1 MFFNSYLY
9 SYISIYSGAVGD
21 LRNIKSAILVARAVL
36 EHTNHTL
43 ITGESAT
50 NFAVESLHFIKT
62 NLTTNFSED
71 VWKNWL
77 KNDCQPNFWFNV
89 FPDSRK
95 SCGPY
100 SIQKS
105 NSQNFDKTKGIFFRF
120 YDE

>member
-1 MFFNSYLY
+1 M
-9 SYISIYSGAVGD
+9 GD

-43 ITGESAT
+43 LAGESAT
-50 NFAVESLHFIKT
+50 NFAVQSLGFVET
-62 NLTTNFSED
+62 TLTTKFSEN
-71 VWKNWL
+71 VWKTWL

-100 SIQKS
+100 SIKKS
-105 NSQNFDKTKGIFFRF
+105 NMESFDKMEGKLFIFWNYFHLRNTVKPL
-120 YDE
+120 